1 MYKDEQ
7 EAQKRALERYE
18 QVIAVNPERLC
29 SGSDDFTMYLWPNK
43 KEEVDGKKVAPKRMV
58 GHQKTVNHVSFSPD
72 GRYIASGSFD
82 KSVKIWDSRD
92 GKFIASLRGHVGEVY
107 QVVWSSDSRMLLSCS
122 KDSTIKL
129 WDIKTKK
136 MKMELPG
143 HLDEVFTVDWSPSG
157 DKAASGSKDKTLKM

>member
-1 MYKDEQ
+1 M
-7 EAQKRALERYE
+7 
-18 QVIAVNPERLC
+18 
-29 SGSDDFTMYLWPNK
+29 
-43 KEEVDGKKVAPKRMV
+43 
-58 GHQKTVNHVSFSPD
+58 SFF
-72 GRYIASGSFD
+72 R
-82 KSVKIWDSRD
+82 
-92 GKFIASLRGHVGEVY
+92 FIASLRGHVAEVY
-107 QVVWSSDSRMLLSCS
+107 QVVWSSDSRMILSCS